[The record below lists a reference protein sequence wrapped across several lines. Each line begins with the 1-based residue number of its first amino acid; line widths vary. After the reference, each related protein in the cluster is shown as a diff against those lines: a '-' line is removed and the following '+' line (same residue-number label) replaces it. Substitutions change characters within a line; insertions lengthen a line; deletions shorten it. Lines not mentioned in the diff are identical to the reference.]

1 MTFRRSCYE
10 LSQIPFFLQKWKKL
24 KRYLVLK
31 SSGFMIISIF
41 FLNTSWNLNGFLFIK
56 KKNKNENIK
65 LMTSFVWNVVANPI
79 TSSYFT
85 ERDATNHIL
94 EIQKNHLKKKKKP
107 KIRLSTKQTAP
118 SQ

>member
-1 MTFRRSCYE
+1 
-10 LSQIPFFLQKWKKL
+10 
-24 KRYLVLK
+24 
-31 SSGFMIISIF
+31 
-41 FLNTSWNLNGFLFIK
+41 
-56 KKNKNENIK
+56 
-65 LMTSFVWNVVANPI
+65 VVANPI

-94 EIQKNHLKKKKKP
+94 EIQKNHLKKKKNP